1 MSAASGAAAKGTRQ
15 LGRVWRFSR
24 RVVANFIANRGVLLA
39 GGVGYNV
46 LLSIIPLFAVCA
58 VVLSTLVEEQQLAD
72 TIRLW
77 LELLAPGHTELVL
90 EAVRPF
96 LEGRHLIGTVGF
108 LVLLFFSSL
117 AFRMLED
124 AIAVIFHVR
133 GAPGGRS
140 RWFSALLPFAYVLVL
155 GTALLL
161 VTALVALVDGLG
173 DRSFQLLGLRVTASG
188 ISTVMV
194 YALGFLGLGALFTS
208 IYKVLPVVHIALHRA
223 LVGGFVAAALWEV
236 VLRIMA
242 YYFDNLSLVQT
253 VYGPFA
259 TVVVILLGLEV
270 ASVILLLGAQVIA
283 ELERSAAAGVPWHQ
297 LPPRRP
303 R

>member
-1 MSAASGAAAKGTRQ
+1 MRAPSGGVFLQ
-15 LGRVWRFSR
+15 LGRIARFGR
-24 RVVANFIANRGVLLA
+24 RVLANFIANRGILLA

-90 EAVRPF
+90 DAVRPF
-96 LEGRHLIGTVGF
+96 LEGRQLIGTVGF
-108 LVLLFFSSL
+108 LVLLFFGSL

-133 GAPGGRS
+133 DDPRGRS
-140 RWFSALLPFAYVLVL
+140 PWFSALLPFAFMLVL
-155 GTALLL
+155 GVALLL

-173 DRSFQLLGLRVTASG
+173 ERPIQLLGLRITPSG

-194 YALGFLGLGALFTS
+194 YALGFLGLGLLFTS
-208 IYKVLPVVHIALHRA
+208 IYKVLPVVHIAPHRA
-223 LVGGFVAAALWEV
+223 LVGGFVAAALWEG

-259 TVVVILLGLEV
+259 TVVVILLGLEM

-297 LPPRRP
+297 PPPRRHG

>member
-1 MSAASGAAAKGTRQ
+1 MSAASDTAAVQ
-15 LGRVWRFSR
+15 LGRIWRFSR
-24 RVVANFIANRGVLLA
+24 RVLANFIANRGVLLA

-77 LELLAPGHTELVL
+77 LELLAAGHTELVL
-90 EAVRPF
+90 DAVRPF
-96 LEGRHLIGTVGF
+96 LEGRQLIGTVGF

-133 GAPGGRS
+133 DDPRGRS

-155 GTALLL
+155 GSALLL

-173 DRSFQLLGLRVTASG
+173 DRSFQLLGLHITASG
-188 ISTVMV
+188 ISTIMV
-194 YALGFLGLGALFTS
+194 YALGFLGLGLLFTS
-208 IYKVLPVVHIALHRA
+208 IYKVLPVVHIALRRA
-223 LVGGFVAAALWEV
+223 LVGGFVAAALWEGA
-236 VLRIMA
+236 LRVMS
-242 YYFDNLSLVQT
+242 YYFVHLSLVQT

-297 LPPRRP
+297 PPPRQRG

>member
-1 MSAASGAAAKGTRQ
+1 MSRDAATLLA
-15 LGRVWRFSR
+15 GRIWRFAR
-24 RVVANFIANRGVLLA
+24 RVLASFIANRGVLLA

-58 VVLSTLVEEQQLAD
+58 VVLSTLVEQQKLAD
-72 TIRLW
+72 TIGLW

-90 EAVRPF
+90 DAIAPF
-96 LEGRHLIGTVGF
+96 LTSRDLIGGVGF

-133 GAPGGRS
+133 DDPRRRS
-140 RWFSALLPFAYVLVL
+140 PWFSALVPFAYVLVL
-155 GTALLL
+155 GTGLLL

-173 DRSFQLLGLRVTASG
+173 DRRIDLLGLTITTSGASTALAYG
-188 ISTVMV
+188 
-194 YALGFLGLGALFTS
+194 LGFVGLGLLFTS
-208 IYKVLPVVHIALHRA
+208 IYKVLPVVHIAPHRA
-223 LVGGFVAAALWEV
+223 LVGGFVAAALWEA
-236 VLRIMA
+236 VLRIMS
-242 YYFDNLSLVQT
+242 YYFNHLSLVET

-283 ELERSAAAGVPWHQ
+283 ELERSAAAGVPWHE
-297 LPPRRP
+297 PPSADRKR
-303 R
+303 